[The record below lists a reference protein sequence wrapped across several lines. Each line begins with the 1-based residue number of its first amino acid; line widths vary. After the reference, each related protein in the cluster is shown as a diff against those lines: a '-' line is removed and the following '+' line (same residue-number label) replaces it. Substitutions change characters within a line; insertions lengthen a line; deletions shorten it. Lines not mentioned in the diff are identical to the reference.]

1 MENLAFLAPLLFIA
15 GVAVIILAIIAVVQD
30 IKQERKYG
38 YRQAFFT
45 IVTLVMLVMAVGSGI
60 SLVALGLKQGVFT
73 TAKEYTQRMN
83 TPPAPYLVGSPEKGV
98 AVSAAYTCTTDCQFT
113 TADKQNFTDW
123 KTQYQAWK
131 DANSNNQQVRRDLAG
146 GLALF
151 IISLPLYLLFVRWM
165 NRGAKE
171 ENQQHQR
178 PSPLRS
184 VYFYGVAFAGLVMA
198 VVGGAML
205 LNTLFKVVLKTT
217 STSNMAY
224 APSMVS
230 AAVPADSVIACADKC
245 GFTADDVALV
255 KEWKAE
261 NSTVI
266 AKQQSTTGTTS
277 NDLGNT
283 LPYVLFGVPLFWLH
297 FARIR
302 KETGAQNTAPT
313 QPIV

>member
-30 IKQERKYG
+30 MKQEHKYG

-60 SLVALGLKQGVFT
+60 SLMALGLKQGIFT
-73 TAKEYTQRMN
+73 SAKTYNNNRMN
-83 TPPAPYLVGSPEKGV
+83 SAPAPYLSGVPEKGLGLTT
-98 AVSAAYTCTTDCQFT
+98 AYTCPSDCQFT
-113 TADKQNFTDW
+113 AVDKQNFSDW
-123 KTQYQAWK
+123 KAQYTAWK
-131 DANSNNQQVRRDLAG
+131 DANTSSQQLRRDLAG

-151 IISLPLYLLFVRWM
+151 LISLPLFFLFSRWM
-165 NRGAKE
+165 NRGSVE
-171 ENQQHQR
+171 ESQQHQR

-184 VYFYGVAFAGLVMA
+184 VYYYGVAFAGLVMA

-205 LNTLFKVVLKTT
+205 LNTVLKVALHTT
-217 STSNMAY
+217 ST
-224 APSMVS
+224 
-230 AAVPADSVIACADKC
+230 AVNSYPTPTSVTVAADSVIGCADKC

-255 KEWKAE
+255 KDWKSVNAAALD
-261 NSTVI
+261 TQ
-266 AKQQSTTGTTS
+266 KSTTGSTA

-283 LPYVLFGVPLFWLH
+283 LPYVLVGIPLFWYH

-302 KETGAQNTAPT
+302 KETQPQTPATPDHTA
-313 QPIV
+313 